1 MDNKSIV
8 SIILIPENPKKDI
21 GITRIEEIDIKNENE
36 DIEQDA
42 SVSFK
47 YSFHNED
54 DNSFQNMKN
63 EIANYYGVDPSI
75 IELEYK

>member
-47 YSFHNED
+47 YSF
-54 DNSFQNMKN
+54 QNMKN